1 MDNELYHH
9 GVKGMKWGVRK
20 ERDKTSNHT
29 STYDRY
35 LVKQLKRNE
44 RASGDAANLKYMTDA
59 ERNRY
64 AKGRVKTMRSKAQ
77 ALRSESTNFAG
88 STAKTAVKGIGIS
101 LSGALGTASI
111 AALSAH
117 GIEAGVA
124 FISGAAIGGVP
135 ILAVSTGVLAAK
147 TISRG
152 ARYIKNIN
160 AIKNVKHK

>member
-9 GVKGMKWGVRK
+9 GVKGMRWGVRK

-35 LVKQLKRNE
+35 LVKQLKRKE

-135 ILAVSTGVLAAK
+135 ILSVSTGVLAAK